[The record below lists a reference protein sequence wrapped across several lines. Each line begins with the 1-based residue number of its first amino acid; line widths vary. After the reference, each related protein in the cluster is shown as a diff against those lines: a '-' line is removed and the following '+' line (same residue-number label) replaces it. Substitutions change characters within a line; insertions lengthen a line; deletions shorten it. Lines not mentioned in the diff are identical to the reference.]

1 MLAFSDA
8 QLEQIKTAA
17 FQLPHHLRSQYLQRL
32 AELLPAG
39 YGDADVWR
47 CAYRAAR
54 ETMATSG
61 CREVA
66 RQTVSA

>member
-32 AELLPAG
+32 AELLPTG

-47 CAYRAAR
+47 CAYRVAR
-54 ETMATSG
+54 EIMAAG
-61 CREVA
+61 ARMEVI
-66 RQTVSA
+66 RRPG